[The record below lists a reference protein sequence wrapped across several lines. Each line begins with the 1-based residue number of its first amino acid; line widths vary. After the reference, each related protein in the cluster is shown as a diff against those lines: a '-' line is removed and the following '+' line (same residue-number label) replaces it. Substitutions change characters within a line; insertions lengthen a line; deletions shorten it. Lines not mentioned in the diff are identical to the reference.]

1 MIGKADAKSGNGCA
15 TIQTKWQ
22 ALTLPLCY

>member
-1 MIGKADAKSGNGCA
+1 MIGKADAKTGNGYLI
-15 TIQTKWQ
+15 IQTKWQ

>member
-1 MIGKADAKSGNGCA
+1 MIGKADAKSGNEQPI
-15 TIQTKWQ
+15 IQTKWQ